1 MLIPGHL
8 TGCGEIPAE
17 PPGFLCFKTLGTAS
31 LPRHHG
37 DSSAGPWAQPHFHA
51 TMETLLQGTRGP
63 GSLSGLT
70 TLRPSPQRLQL
81 CRTTQVSNT
90 HITYDPACA
99 PSRVVPV
106 ILRITLDLG
115 FAWAILTQ
123 TSALETEASSWPAA
137 FPPVPFLHS
146 ANRPRPSLLL
156 CFRVASQPCFSL
168 ASACGHTVCALG
180 PPRISSLY
188 PQGLVLCIWWASP
201 LCLGLPW
208 WLRR

>member
-17 PPGFLCFKTLGTAS
+17 PPVFLGFKTLGTAS

-37 DSSAGPWAQPHFHA
+37 DSSAGHTGPW
-51 TMETLLQGTRGP
+51 LLVWP
-63 GSLSGLT
+63 YH
-70 TLRPSPQRLQL
+70 PPPPPQRLQL

-137 FPPVPFLHS
+137 FPLVPFLHS

-168 ASACGHTVCALG
+168 VSACGHTVCALG

-188 PQGLVLCIWWASP
+188 PQGLVLCIWCASP